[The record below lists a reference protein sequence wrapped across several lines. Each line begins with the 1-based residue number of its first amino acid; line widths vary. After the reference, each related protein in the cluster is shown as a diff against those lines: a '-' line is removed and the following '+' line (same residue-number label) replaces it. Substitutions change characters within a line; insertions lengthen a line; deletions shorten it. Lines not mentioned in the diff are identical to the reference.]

1 MGEEVKAVKLF
12 GVWSSPYSHRIQLA
26 LKMKDIPFEYV
37 EEDLSN
43 KSFMLLNHNPVHKM
57 IPVLVHN
64 EKPIVES
71 LIILEYIDEIWKDR
85 PLLPQDPYER
95 AQARFWAR
103 FIDDKLLPSVWRY
116 FLSKDNEERMKTK
129 EEAIMLLRILESQ
142 LNMKKFFGGDI
153 LGYVDIVANVVAFWI
168 ERVQEVVGI
177 ELLNKEKFPILYRWI
192 EKYYDDSITKGC
204 LPRKDKHM
212 VYIKARYEVALVK
225 QGQLCKS
232 S

>member
-43 KSFMLLNHNPVHKM
+43 KSSMLLNHNPVHKM

-103 FIDDKLLPSVWRY
+103 FIDDKVINSTTIL
-116 FLSKDNEERMKTK
+116 FLYQLDRNIRGLEFMKSQSQNLFQCMENGLHNK
-129 EEAIMLLRILESQ
+129 ILCMS
-142 LNMKKFFGGDI
+142 G
-153 LGYVDIVANVVAFWI
+153 LGHV
-168 ERVQEVVGI
+168 
-177 ELLNKEKFPILYRWI
+177 
-192 EKYYDDSITKGC
+192 
-204 LPRKDKHM
+204 
-212 VYIKARYEVALVK
+212 
-225 QGQLCKS
+225 
-232 S
+232 